1 MGAVWTLTG
10 YGVERLLGFGA
21 TGEVWRAHE
30 LASGDVVALKRLR
43 PGAAGA
49 RDLPAQERLGRKAAL
64 LAAVRHP
71 HVLPLRSVVPVD
83 DGIVLV
89 LDYAAGGSLDRLLRA
104 RGRLTAGEV
113 VTTAGPLAAALAVA
127 HGEGLVHGDVSP
139 ANVLYTADGR
149 PLLADLGVARLV
161 GESGR
166 AVDGTPGFVDPV
178 VVAGA
183 EPTTARDVY
192 GLAAVCYRALAGE
205 VVAETRS
212 TGRSRRARRT
222 ALRELAPN
230 APAEL
235 VEIVEAGLAPTPRA
249 RPDAAAFGARL
260 TSACSATPVRLSV
273 APPSGAVG
281 RSPAGADPAGA
292 DQAGADP
299 AGADPAGNKDLSTH
313 AIRPAA
319 PPPEPASASAP
330 SHSPPSVRQL
340 VLGGT
345 AAVVLAAAMLAG
357 WWWGSAPGVPAGRLL
372 AQPRSTAA
380 PSSPAAV
387 PAPAPAPVPAPA
399 PPPAA
404 ADPPTTTDPA
414 SWRAV
419 LAGLDGRRAAA
430 FAESN
435 PAVLA
440 EVYVEGSPP
449 YAADVASLRSL
460 VDAGNRARPVRHE
473 LQEVRLITRTAAGV
487 TVEVTDEMPAY
498 DVVNSAGAVVGSDP
512 GRGPKSWQ
520 VELVLA
526 GDGWRISS
534 LRGA

>member
-1 MGAVWTLTG
+1 MSGQPEEVAVGAAWTLTG

-43 PGAAGA
+43 PGAAGV
-49 RDLPAQERLGRKAAL
+49 RDLPAQERLGREAAL

-183 EPTTARDVY
+183 EPTTASDVY

-260 TSACSATPVRLSV
+260 TSACSATPVPLSG
-273 APPSGAVG
+273 APASGAVG
-281 RSPAGADPAGA
+281 RSPAAD
-292 DQAGADP
+292 DP
-299 AGADPAGNKDLSTH
+299 AGADPAVDKDLATH

-319 PPPEPASASAP
+319 PPPESASASAP
-330 SHSPPSVRQL
+330 SHSRPSVRQL
-340 VLGGT
+340 FLGGA

-380 PSSPAAV
+380 PSS
-387 PAPAPAPVPAPA
+387 
-399 PPPAA
+399 PAA

-534 LRGA
+534 LRRA

>member
-1 MGAVWTLTG
+1 VGAVWTLTG

-49 RDLPAQERLGRKAAL
+49 RDLPAQERLGREAAL

-183 EPTTARDVY
+183 EPTTASDVY
-192 GLAAVCYRALAGE
+192 SLAAVCYRALAGE

-281 RSPAGADPAGA
+281 RSPAGADPAG
-292 DQAGADP
+292 DDP
-299 AGADPAGNKDLSTH
+299 AGDDPAGDDPAGDDPAVDKDLATH

-330 SHSPPSVRQL
+330 SHSRPSVRQL

-345 AAVVLAAAMLAG
+345 AAFVLAAAMLAG

-380 PSSPAAV
+380 PSSPAA
-387 PAPAPAPVPAPA
+387 
-399 PPPAA
+399 

-419 LAGLDGRRAAA
+419 LAGLDGRRAVA

-498 DVVNSAGAVVGSDP
+498 DVVNSAGAVVSSDP
-512 GRGPKSWQ
+512 GRGPKSWR

-526 GDGWRISS
+526 GDGWRISR

>member
-49 RDLPAQERLGRKAAL
+49 RDLPAQERLGREAAL

-183 EPTTARDVY
+183 EPTTASDVY

-249 RPDAAAFGARL
+249 RPDAAAFSARL
-260 TSACSATPVRLSV
+260 TSACSATPVPLSV
-273 APPSGAVG
+273 SPASGAVG
-281 RSPAGADPAGA
+281 RSLAADDP
-292 DQAGADP
+292 AGADP
-299 AGADPAGNKDLSTH
+299 AGADPAGNDPAVDKDLATH

-330 SHSPPSVRQL
+330 SHSRPSVRQL
-340 VLGGT
+340 VLGGA

-380 PSSPAAV
+380 PSSPAA
-387 PAPAPAPVPAPA
+387 
-399 PPPAA
+399 

-440 EVYVEGSPP
+440 DVYVEGSPP

-498 DVVNSAGAVVGSDP
+498 DVVNSVGAVVGSDP

-526 GDGWRISS
+526 GDGWRIRN

>member
-1 MGAVWTLTG
+1 MSGQPEEVAVGAAWTLTG

-49 RDLPAQERLGRKAAL
+49 RDLPAQERLGREAAL

-183 EPTTARDVY
+183 EPTTASDVY

-281 RSPAGADPAGA
+281 RSPAGADPAGDRPTAPDGGATESRTGVAEHA
-292 DQAGADP
+292 DVSRAPNAAASGRARGVGASPASTISTSSAGAF
-299 AGADPAGNKDLSTH
+299 GASSRRAVRRARRDLPVDRVSATTS
-313 AIRPAA
+313 
-319 PPPEPASASAP
+319 PASA
-330 SHSPPSVRQL
+330 R
-340 VLGGT
+340 
-345 AAVVLAAAMLAG
+345 
-357 WWWGSAPGVPAGRLL
+357 
-372 AQPRSTAA
+372 
-380 PSSPAAV
+380 
-387 PAPAPAPVPAPA
+387 
-399 PPPAA
+399 
-404 ADPPTTTDPA
+404 
-414 SWRAV
+414 
-419 LAGLDGRRAAA
+419 
-430 FAESN
+430 
-435 PAVLA
+435 
-440 EVYVEGSPP
+440 
-449 YAADVASLRSL
+449 
-460 VDAGNRARPVRHE
+460 
-473 LQEVRLITRTAAGV
+473 
-487 TVEVTDEMPAY
+487 
-498 DVVNSAGAVVGSDP
+498 
-512 GRGPKSWQ
+512 
-520 VELVLA
+520 
-526 GDGWRISS
+526 
-534 LRGA
+534 

>member
-1 MGAVWTLTG
+1 VGAVWTLTG

-49 RDLPAQERLGRKAAL
+49 RDLPAQERLGREAAL

-183 EPTTARDVY
+183 EPTTASDVY

-205 VVAETRS
+205 AVAETRS

-230 APAEL
+230 APVEL

-249 RPDAAAFGARL
+249 RPDAATFGARL
-260 TSACSATPVRLSV
+260 TSACSATPVGLSV

-281 RSPAGADPAGA
+281 RSPAGADL
-292 DQAGADP
+292 
-299 AGADPAGNKDLSTH
+299 AGADPAGNDSAGADLAVDKDLATH

-330 SHSPPSVRQL
+330 SHSRPSIRQL

-372 AQPRSTAA
+372 AQPRATAA
-380 PSSPAAV
+380 PSSPSS
-387 PAPAPAPVPAPA
+387 PSS
-399 PPPAA
+399 PAA

-419 LAGLDGRRAAA
+419 LAGLDGRRAVA

-440 EVYVEGSPP
+440 EVYVEDSPP

-520 VELVLA
+520 VKLVLA

-534 LRGA
+534 LRRA

>member
-1 MGAVWTLTG
+1 MGAAWTLTG

-49 RDLPAQERLGRKAAL
+49 RDLLAQERLGREAAL

-183 EPTTARDVY
+183 EPTTASDVY
-192 GLAAVCYRALAGE
+192 SLAAVCYRALAGE

-281 RSPAGADPAGA
+281 RSPAGADPAG
-292 DQAGADP
+292 DDP
-299 AGADPAGNKDLSTH
+299 AGDDPAVDNDLATH

-319 PPPEPASASAP
+319 PPLEPASASAP
-330 SHSPPSVRQL
+330 SHSRPSVRQL

-380 PSSPAAV
+380 PSSPAA
-387 PAPAPAPVPAPA
+387 
-399 PPPAA
+399 

-419 LAGLDGRRAAA
+419 LAGLDGRRAVA

-520 VELVLA
+520 VKLVLA

-534 LRGA
+534 LRRA